1 MIKLVDTADTA
12 DKSHGNNA
20 AVGMLIN
27 ALNKGFKFSLC
38 IETPD
43 STACL
48 HNLETSKDCARLL
61 ERFARRERGMPGQ
74 RED

>member
-1 MIKLVDTADTA
+1 MIKLVDTV
-12 DKSHGNNA
+12 DKSHSDNA

-38 IETPD
+38 IETPN

-48 HNLETSKDCARLL
+48 HNLETSKACARLL

-74 RED
+74 REE

>member
-1 MIKLVDTADTA
+1 MIKLVDTV
-12 DKSHGNNA
+12 DKIHSDNA

-27 ALNKGFKFSLC
+27 ALNQGFKFSLC
-38 IETPD
+38 IETPN
-43 STACL
+43 STACI

-74 RED
+74 REE

>member
-1 MIKLVDTADTA
+1 MIKLVDTV

-27 ALNKGFKFSLC
+27 ALNKGFKFALC
-38 IETPD
+38 IETPN